1 MLVAAISGGAAIP
14 PMTGAV
20 ATATGNFHTA
30 MAIPTAFF
38 VLSWIYPLYANF
50 VNAKSLDGHRATDL
64 NVDDAHAKRVGEV
77 KMEEAFEGDEKR
89 MEAETIEEKKTGP
102 PVYSEE

>member
-50 VNAKSLDGHRATDL
+50 LNAKSLDGHRATAL
-64 NVDDAHAKRVGEV
+64 NVDRSQVTGDRKV
-77 KMEEAFEGDEKR
+77 EEAFEGDEKR
-89 MEAETIEEKKTGP
+89 MEAETIEEKREGTP
-102 PVYSEE
+102 PVYTKQ